1 MKKISIFVK
10 GRQMEVLD
18 VQGQCVLVP
27 RVENGVCLL
36 DENQQPVLRWVDVG
50 RPIELGRFTR
60 GNILGLATLAFLSY
74 SVVVLLIKALF

>member
-1 MKKISIFVK
+1 MNTISIFVK

-36 DENQQPVLRWVDVG
+36 DENQQPVLRWVNVG
-50 RPIELGRFTR
+50 PPIELGRFTR
-60 GNILGLATLAFLSY
+60 GNILGLATMAFLSY
-74 SVVVLLIKALF
+74 CVIALLVKALF